1 MNWDAIG
8 AIAES
13 VGAIGVIVSLIYL
26 ALQVRQNTKQ
36 VRLSRVQET
45 SSTLQDG
52 FAVLYLP
59 GNPQIW
65 YKGHYSP
72 GELDEQD
79 AHTFRLFMERALYNV
94 QNVVYQKEHGLIDQD
109 VFESTISQMRELL
122 IDTPGGSSFWRGRRH
137 MYTESMRA
145 ALERGPSAPD

>member
-1 MNWDAIG
+1 
-8 AIAES
+8 
-13 VGAIGVIVSLIYL
+13 VSLVYL
-26 ALQVRQNTKQ
+26 ALQVRQNTTQ

-52 FAVLYLP
+52 FAVLYHP

-94 QNVVYQKEHGLIDQD
+94 QNVVYQHEHGLIDQD
-109 VFESTISQMRELL
+109 VYESTLGQMRELL
-122 IDTPGGSSFWRGRRH
+122 IDTPGGSLFWQGRRH

-145 ALERGPSAPD
+145 ALEKRNHGR

>member
-13 VGAIGVIVSLIYL
+13 VGALGVIVSLIYL

-52 FAVLYLP
+52 FAPIYHPENL
-59 GNPQIW
+59 QIW
-65 YKGHYSP
+65 HKGHYRP
-72 GELDEQD
+72 YELDEQD
-79 AHTFRLFMERALYNV
+79 AHTFRLFMERQLYNI
-94 QNVVYQKEHGLIDQD
+94 QNVVYQHEHGLIDQD
-109 VFESTISQMRELL
+109 VFDSTISQMRDLL
-122 IDTPGGSSFWRGRRH
+122 IETPGGSAFWKERGH
-137 MYTESMRA
+137 MYTEPMRA
-145 ALERGPSAPD
+145 AIDSAT